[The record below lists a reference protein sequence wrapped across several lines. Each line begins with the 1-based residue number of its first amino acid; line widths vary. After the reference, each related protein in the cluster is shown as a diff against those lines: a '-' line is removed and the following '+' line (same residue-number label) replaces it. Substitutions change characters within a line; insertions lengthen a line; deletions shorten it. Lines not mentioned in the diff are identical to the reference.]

1 MMTVRVRL
9 AGVLARW
16 FLKERR
22 APLQPGSRLNL
33 RCWWTDCD
41 INRHMNNSR
50 YLALMDVGRWHYIL
64 ATGMWQGMK
73 ARGWFPVAVRVEID
87 YKKSIEPG
95 DHFVLETDCEKIG
108 TKSATIRQRF
118 WLGDVLAAEAKVIV
132 LFLHKGKS
140 QELMPLMA
148 DYPHLLPQ
156 DVAPA
161 ITLTPEP
168 TEAV

>member
-1 MMTVRVRL
+1 MMSVRLRL
-9 AGVLARW
+9 AGVLANW
-16 FLKERR
+16 WLKERHG
-22 APLQPGSRLNL
+22 PLQAESRLHL
-33 RCWWTDCD
+33 RCWWTDSD

-87 YKKSIEPG
+87 YKKSIHPG
-95 DHFVLETDCEKIG
+95 EKFVLETDCEKVG

-118 WLGDVLAAEAKVIV
+118 WLEGGVLAAEAKVIV

-140 QELMPLMA
+140 QELAPMM
-148 DYPHLLPQ
+148 DEYPHL
-156 DVAPA
+156 A
-161 ITLTPEP
+161 IATQASETHPS
-168 TEAV
+168 AV